1 MRLKIGSIRFTRE
14 RQFGTIFIVIF
25 MLVALAGVKQGR
37 FLIFYTFLSLGGFFF
52 VITVLHLKMLS
63 ILSDFW
69 EKIGLIFSK
78 INNPIVFGFLFF
90 IFLTPVALIM
100 RLFKRDEL
108 RIRHS
113 RLDTYWINHEKVAY
127 DLDSFRNQF

>member
-1 MRLKIGSIRFTRE
+1 M
-14 RQFGTIFIVIF
+14 
-25 MLVALAGVKQGR
+25 
-37 FLIFYTFLSLGGFFF
+37 
-52 VITVLHLKMLS
+52 ITVLQLRLLS

-78 INNPIVFGFLFF
+78 VNNPIVFGFLFF

-100 RLFKRDEL
+100 RLIKRDEL
-108 RIRHS
+108 RIRHAK
-113 RLDTYWINHEKVAY
+113 LDTYWVSHEKVIY

>member
-1 MRLKIGSIRFTRE
+1 MSFKIGSVQFNRE
-14 RQFGTIFIVIF
+14 RQFGIIFIIIFIV
-25 MLVALAGVKQGR
+25 VALAGLKQGR
-37 FLIFYTFLSLGGFFF
+37 FLIFYTFLSLSGFFI
-52 VITVLHLKMLS
+52 VITVLQLRLLS

-78 INNPIVFGFLFF
+78 VNNPIVFGFLFF

-100 RLFKRDEL
+100 RLIKRDEL
-108 RIRHS
+108 RIRQAK
-113 RLDTYWINHEKVAY
+113 LDTYWVSHEKVIY